1 MKYQGESQEMS
12 SLTVALFGAVC
23 SSLAFGYFLGKFRG
37 SRRDAD
43 DYIPKSARGPK
54 QTDGLKTFLEYV
66 AEHSSPEPH
75 SVAEL
80 RKVGYKK
87 KTRIHNFGS
96 HILIISPFLYSKTS
110 FISLPPLSGV
120 RLET

>member
-1 MKYQGESQEMS
+1 MS
-12 SLTVALFGAVC
+12 SLTVALLGATC

-37 SRRDAD
+37 LRRDAEY
-43 DYIPKSARGPK
+43 YIQKSARGSK

-80 RKVGYKK
+80 RKVGSKRN
-87 KTRIHNFGS
+87 TRVHNFGS
-96 HILIISPFLYSKTS
+96 HMLIISHC
-110 FISLPPLSGV
+110 FIPKPAS
-120 RLET
+120 

>member
-1 MKYQGESQEMS
+1 MKNQGESQEMS

-43 DYIPKSARGPK
+43 DYIQKSARGPK